1 MMNRED
7 ILEKIRSA
15 LMDQDEDTVNEYVEK
30 ALENGVEPIDILNNG
45 LAAALQELGELFAE
59 EEIFLPELL
68 VSADIT
74 IAIMKKLEGKLKGF
88 DKMEKRGTI
97 LLATVEGDVH
107 DIGKSLVAMIM
118 KACGYE
124 VIDAGKDVPNT
135 KLIELVKEHKPDLVG
150 LSALLLTTMTSQ
162 SQFIEMAK
170 EAGIRDQ
177 IKIMLGGAP
186 VSRDWAMKVGA
197 DGFSE
202 DASAAVIEADK
213 LMGINA

>member
-1 MMNRED
+1 MTKED
-7 ILEKIRSA
+7 ILEKLRSA
-15 LMDQDEDTVNEYVEK
+15 LMDQDKDTVNEYVEK
-30 ALENGVEPIDILNNG
+30 ALEAGVDPLDILNKG
-45 LAAALQELGELFAE
+45 MAAALQELGVLFAE

-68 VSADIT
+68 ISADIT
-74 IAIMKKLEGKLKGF
+74 MEVMKKLESKIKGSG
-88 DKMEKRGTI
+88 KMEKQGTI

-118 KACGYE
+118 RACGYE

-135 KLIELVKEHKPDLVG
+135 TMIDLVKKHHPDLVG

-162 SQFIEMAK
+162 SKFIEMAK

-186 VSRDWAMKVGA
+186 VSRDWAIKVGA

-202 DASAAVIEADK
+202 DASSAVVEANK
-213 LMGINA
+213 LQGIA

>member
-1 MMNRED
+1 MNRED

-45 LAAALQELGELFAE
+45 LAAALQELGDLFAE

-74 IAIMKKLEGKLKGF
+74 IAIMKKLEGKLKGS
-88 DKMEKRGTI
+88 DKIEKRGTI

-124 VIDAGKDVPNT
+124 VIDA
-135 KLIELVKEHKPDLVG
+135 
-150 LSALLLTTMTSQ
+150 
-162 SQFIEMAK
+162 
-170 EAGIRDQ
+170 
-177 IKIMLGGAP
+177 
-186 VSRDWAMKVGA
+186 
-197 DGFSE
+197 
-202 DASAAVIEADK
+202 
-213 LMGINA
+213 

>member
-1 MMNRED
+1 MNRED

-124 VIDAGKDVPNT
+124 VIDAGTDVPNT